1 LAAICEEGM
10 GERRTVSFTVVSC
23 LERYEI
29 DLRLRSSW
37 PAERCGLGTIIGMG
51 GKGVSDVEEEEE
63 GRDGEVATHRC
74 PILELGSSKEPEE
87 PVEAERKRDQ
97 NKK

>member
-1 LAAICEEGM
+1 
-10 GERRTVSFTVVSC
+10 
-23 LERYEI
+23 
-29 DLRLRSSW
+29 
-37 PAERCGLGTIIGMG
+37 MG